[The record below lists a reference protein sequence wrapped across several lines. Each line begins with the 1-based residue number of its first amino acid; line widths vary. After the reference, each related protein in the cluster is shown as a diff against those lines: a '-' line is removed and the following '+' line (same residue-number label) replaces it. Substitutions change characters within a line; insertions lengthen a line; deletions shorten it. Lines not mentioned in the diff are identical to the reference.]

1 MNNKIAGAGLLF
13 ERYVSNLFSELG
25 YDVKNEVQLK
35 SLKQDKPFRRADV
48 IAKKAGIEYCIEV
61 KFSTISER
69 AIEKIYSYT
78 DGTDMIPV
86 IVTAYEVK
94 EEEKDAYKKKYPEL
108 EIIDISNLLH
118 VVENNDRLKYDLT
131 SILPFSVEDIS
142 PKESFLNANLLEDSN
157 CTESLIN
164 ELKQCKPGKKE
175 SSKYEDICSNVLK
188 MLFSND
194 LTLWKKQQKSNED
207 LYRFDLLCRIKDDNT
222 KTFWSIVENYFKSK
236 YIVFEFKNYSEA
248 VSQIEI
254 STTER
259 YLYSKA
265 LRSVG
270 IIITPNGYEKNAYR
284 AAKGCLRENGKLI
297 LLLTNNDL
305 FKMIG
310 KKNDDENPSNHLL
323 EKLDEMLLELE
334 K

>member
-1 MNNKIAGAGLLF
+1 MNNKIAGAGFLF
-13 ERYVSNLFSELG
+13 ERFVSNLFGELG
-25 YDVKNEVQLK
+25 YDVVNDVQLK
-35 SLKQDKPFRRADV
+35 NIKQGKPYRRADV
-48 IAKKAGIEYCIEV
+48 IAKKAGIEYCVEV

-69 AIEKIYSYT
+69 AIEQIYSYIE
-78 DGTDMIPV
+78 GTDMIPV

-142 PKESFLNANLLEDSN
+142 PKESFLNANLLEDSH
-157 CTESLIN
+157 CTELLIK
-164 ELKQCKPGKKE
+164 ELRQCEPGRE
-175 SSKYEDICSNVLK
+175 CSKNYEDICCKVLK

-194 LTLWKKQQKSNED
+194 LTLWEKQQKSNED

-222 KTFWSIVENYFKSK
+222 KSFWSILENYFKSK
-236 YIVFEFKNYSEA
+236 YVVFEFKNYSEA

-297 LLLTNNDL
+297 LLLTNDDL
-305 FKMIG
+305 LEMIV
-310 KKNDDENPSNHLL
+310 KKNDDENPSDHLL
-323 EKLDEMLLELE
+323 KKLDEMLLELE